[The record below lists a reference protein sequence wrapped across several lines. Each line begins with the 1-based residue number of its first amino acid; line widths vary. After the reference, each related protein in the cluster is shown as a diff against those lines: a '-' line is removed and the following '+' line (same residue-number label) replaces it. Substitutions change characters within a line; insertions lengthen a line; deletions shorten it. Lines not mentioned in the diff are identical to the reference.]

1 MIRPNRTPTA
11 DPPRRR
17 RRKWLILAALL
28 VLLGWWLWPD
38 GRLAKARGLRDE
50 LFSEAGQALTP
61 EERQSKFSQLR
72 TVTREMSDAQRR
84 ELSKDMLR
92 RREDVLRKYAELSPA
107 EKKQRLDKDLD
118 RQEERRRQQAQN
130 PPGTTNGGPRGAGGF
145 GGPGGPRPGRPST
158 PEDRERRRQLRLD
171 ATTPE
176 FRELTDQYRR
186 DMAARRQERGL
197 PPIPPRVP
205 RN

>member
-1 MIRPNRTPTA
+1 MIRPNRTPAA

-17 RRKWLILAALL
+17 RQKWLILAALL

-61 EERQSKFSQLR
+61 EERQAKFAELR
-72 TVTREMSDAQRR
+72 TMTREMSEAQRR

-92 RREDVLRKYAELSPA
+92 RREDDLRKYAELSPT
-107 EKKQRLDKDLD
+107 EKKQRLDKDVD

-130 PPGTTNGGPRGAGGF
+130 PPGTNSGGPRRGRIWRPWRSGTGPAGHAGGSRTPAAIAA
-145 GGPGGPRPGRPST
+145 GRHHAGIPRIDGS
-158 PEDRERRRQLRLD
+158 
-171 ATTPE
+171 
-176 FRELTDQYRR
+176 
-186 DMAARRQERGL
+186 
-197 PPIPPRVP
+197 IPPRHGCPPAGTRSAAVP
-205 RN
+205 ATRAT